1 MSGVGSILLNTA
13 FNSVGVSIRMSKE
26 RAQRIRWKPQRSPS
40 SANINVPPGFKDSRN
55 HRKAQPLDNNKTILE
70 HVEATKEAMNKK

>member
-40 SANINVPPGFKDSRN
+40 SANINVPPGFKDSRVMRERERYPRQS
-55 HRKAQPLDNNKTILE
+55 HRRML
-70 HVEATKEAMNKK
+70 